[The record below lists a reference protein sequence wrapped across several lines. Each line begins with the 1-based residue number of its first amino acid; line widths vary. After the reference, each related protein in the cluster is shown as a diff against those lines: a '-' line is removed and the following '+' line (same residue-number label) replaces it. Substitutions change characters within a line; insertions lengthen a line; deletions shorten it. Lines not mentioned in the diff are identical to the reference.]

1 MEQLDAKASM
11 MIMNAN
17 LTIKEDLSH
26 TNAAIA
32 GMRMQLHWLISA
44 RLQNQQRVGVV
55 GTQRSGEGLGSTSG
69 NNTAGPSGS
78 VELPVRRLS
87 DSNRQDPKL

>member
-1 MEQLDAKASM
+1 MA
-11 MIMNAN
+11 MNTS
-17 LTIKEDLSH
+17 LTMKEDLSH

-44 RLQNQQRVGVV
+44 RLQNQQRGAMV
-55 GTQRSGEGLGSTSG
+55 GTQSSGQSLGSTSG
-69 NNTAGPSGS
+69 SSIAGPSGN